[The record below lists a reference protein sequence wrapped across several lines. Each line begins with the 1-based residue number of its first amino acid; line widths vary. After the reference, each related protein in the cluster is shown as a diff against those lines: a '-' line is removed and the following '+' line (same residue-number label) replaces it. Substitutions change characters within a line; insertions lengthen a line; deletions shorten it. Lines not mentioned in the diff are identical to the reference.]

1 MNSQQWQS
9 TWMKVKIILENLKA
23 TNSHT
28 KDQSQLA
35 LVSTKIRWI
44 QNLMKLL
51 ANWRN

>member
-9 TWMKVKIILENLKA
+9 TWMKVKIILENS
-23 TNSHT
+23 NSHT